1 MIFKLCDEAVKEIEK
16 QKKDI
21 AVPIVSGGLTTL
33 EAYKYDCGR
42 IQGLNI
48 AIAVIKDFVKK
59 LHEED

>member
-1 MIFKLCDEAVKEIEK
+1 MIFKLCDEVVKELEK

-33 EAYKYDCGR
+33 EAYKYACGR
-42 IQGLNI
+42 IQGLDT
-48 AIAVIKDFVKK
+48 AIAVIKAFVKK